1 MKTKIKKKAFTLVEV
16 LIAVALIS
24 IVIGA
29 LIQMGQNNLYL
40 LEKFKAISVN
50 NDYSSLSF
58 YGIDETKMSD
68 QKIYLDE
75 VVDFKDDDLRR
86 ELKEIKVIV
95 KNEKLDDETIPTDNI
110 VITKQITKTK
120 LTIENQKEKD
130 FYRFKLVY

>member
-1 MKTKIKKKAFTLVEV
+1 MQIKKKAFTLVEV

-68 QKIYLDE
+68 QKISLDE

-120 LTIENQKEKD
+120 FTIENQKEKD

>member
-1 MKTKIKKKAFTLVEV
+1 MQIKKKAFTLVEV